1 MGNKIICFLALLIF
15 GNATAQTV
23 ITNVTILDVANTH
36 LINHQ
41 TVLVEGNTIKSITP
55 SGKFKTPA
63 HTRIIDGTNKF
74 LMPGLIDAHAH
85 PWDGDMYSDDGI
97 DLTKYKSFQNAID
110 ESKARLATNYKR
122 FLQCGITTVIS
133 PGTTNSTFRISD
145 SLAKQSS
152 MPTLYMAGKLISVS
166 DFGNPHN
173 LSPDDEYFDY
183 AANVDAAKNIVQNQ
197 LKLHPSFIKVLF
209 VPDLTWQHIE
219 DSARSK
225 YPIVKAIIDEAH
237 RNGLKVAVHA
247 TERITA
253 QLAVE
258 AGCDYLAHG
267 IHDEVVEQDF
277 INLLKQNQTILC
289 PTSNVEYPILRAYT
303 QNPAYTTYELQHAN
317 PFVVKTFFD
326 LEDIDSAL
334 FRQTKLKWESGKRIF
349 KRDSIRLINLKKL
362 ENAGVRIAA
371 GTDVGSLGDM
381 PAASYLPEL
390 LKMKQSG
397 MDNWQIIKSATL
409 SPTYFINK
417 QNALGTIATG
427 KIADMILLNK
437 NPVDELENLNDIALV
452 FKNGVPILPDTLM
465 SESPEM
471 AVQRLWNAY
480 NAKNSLAFFSCV
492 APDIKMYT
500 SADSNLYQG
509 LKEVEE
515 KYTSQLQKTS
525 KTHCEIKSR
534 MVSGDTV
541 VDKVIIKE
549 SGKLTNEQIIVY
561 KINGHKIISICFIK

>member
-326 LEDIDSAL
+326 LEDLDSAL

>member
-317 PFVVKTFFD
+317 PLVVKTFFD
-326 LEDIDSAL
+326 PEDLDSAL

>member
-326 LEDIDSAL
+326 PEDLDSAL

>member
-41 TVLVEGNTIKSITP
+41 TVLIEGNTIKSIIP

-133 PGTTNSTFRISD
+133 PGTTISTFRISD
-145 SLAKQSS
+145 SIAKQSS

-183 AANVDAAKNIVQNQ
+183 AANVDAAKNIIQNQ

-289 PTSNVEYPILRAYT
+289 PTSNVKYPILRAYT
-303 QNPAYTTYELQHAN
+303 QNPAYTTDELQHAN

-326 LEDIDSAL
+326 LEDLDSAL

-371 GTDVGSLGDM
+371 GTDVGSLGDL

-452 FKNGVPILPDTLM
+452 FKNGEPILPDTLM

>member
-41 TVLVEGNTIKSITP
+41 TVLVEGNIIKSITP

-326 LEDIDSAL
+326 LEDLDSAL
-334 FRQTKLKWESGKRIF
+334 FSQTKLKWESDKGIF

-515 KYTSQLQKTS
+515 KYTSQLQKAS

-534 MVSGDTV
+534 MVLGDTV

>member
-1 MGNKIICFLALLIF
+1 MINKVIRFLALLIF
-15 GNATAQTV
+15 VDANAQTA
-23 ITNVTILDVANTH
+23 ITNVTIVDVTNYH
-36 LINHQ
+36 LINRQ
-41 TVLVEGNTIKSITP
+41 SVLVEGNKIKTIAP
-55 SGKFKTPA
+55 SEKFKVPA
-63 HTRIIDGTNKF
+63 NARIIDGTDKF

-97 DLTKYKSFQNAID
+97 DLTNYKSFQNAID
-110 ESKARLATNYKR
+110 ESKDRLETNYKR
-122 FLQCGITTVIS
+122 FLQCGITTVFS
-133 PGTTNSTFRISD
+133 PGTTISTFKISD
-145 SLAKQSS
+145 SLAKRSI
-152 MPTLYMAGKLISVS
+152 MPSLYMAGKLICVS

-173 LSPDDEYFDY
+173 LPPEDEYFDY
-183 AANVDAAKNIVQNQ
+183 AENVDAAKNIVQKQ
-197 LKLHPSFIKVLF
+197 LKLHPSFIKILF

-253 QLAVE
+253 QLAVQ

-267 IHDEVVEQDF
+267 VHDEVVGDDF
-277 INLLKQNQTILC
+277 ISLLKQKQTILC

-303 QNPAYTTYELQHAN
+303 QNPPYTTYELQHAN

-326 LEDIDSAL
+326 LQDLDSAL
-334 FRQTKLKWESGKRIF
+334 FRKTKLRRETSKAIY

-362 ENAGVRIAA
+362 SDAGVPIVA

-390 LKMKQSG
+390 LKMKQGG
-397 MDNWQIIKSATL
+397 MDNWQIIRAATF
-409 SPTYFINK
+409 SPTVFINK

-437 NPVDELENLNDIALV
+437 NPVDALENLNDVALV
-452 FKNGVPILPDTLM
+452 FKNGIPISPDTLIN
-465 SESPEM
+465 ESPEM

-480 NAKNSLAFFSCV
+480 NAKNSEAFFSCI
-492 APDIKMYT
+492 APGIKIYT
-500 SADSNLYQG
+500 AGHSSLSAG
-509 LKEVEE
+509 LKQLHKE
-515 KYTSQLQKTS
+515 YSFQLQKES
-525 KTHCEIKSR
+525 NLHCEVKSR
-534 MVSGDTV
+534 IVSGDTV
-541 VDKVIIKE
+541 VDKILFKE
-549 SGKLTNEQIIVY
+549 AGKITKQQIIGFKINAH
-561 KINGHKIISICFIK
+561 KINGITFIN

>member
-267 IHDEVVEQDF
+267 IHDEVVEEDF